1 MRIIV
6 QRVNYAS
13 VSIDGKIYSKIGNG
27 ILLLVGFTQNDTIV
41 TCEKLA
47 KKVASLRIF
56 EDGQK
61 KMNLGLDDIDGEVL
75 SVSQFTLYANCKKGR
90 RPDFEQALIPDKA
103 LLLYEYFNT
112 CLKDLCVKVKTG
124 LFQADMKIE
133 LENDGPVTIILDS
146 ESL

>member
-13 VSIDGKIYSKIGNG
+13 VSIDDKIYSKIDNG
-27 ILLLVGFTQNDTIV
+27 LLLFVGFTQNDTRAI
-41 TCEKLA
+41 CEKLA
-47 KKVASLRIF
+47 IKVAGLRIF
-56 EDGQK
+56 EDDQG
-61 KMNLGLDDIDGEVL
+61 KMNLALADTSGEIL

-90 RPDFEQALIPDKA
+90 RPSFEQALNPEQA

-112 CLKDLCVKVKTG
+112 YLRELNIKVETG
-124 LFQADMKIE
+124 VFQADMKVN
-133 LENDGPVTIILDS
+133 LMNDGPVTIILDS